1 MDLTQQSPAHCI
13 LCWPDTAR
21 MNHAAAVH
29 LRIIKRVAFSR
40 FSPSENVYQSNI
52 QKCFETTVQLILNCI
67 MSVF

>member
-1 MDLTQQSPAHCI
+1 
-13 LCWPDTAR
+13 

-29 LRIIKRVAFSR
+29 LRIIKRVTFSR
-40 FSPSENVYQSNI
+40 LSPSENVYQSNI